1 MAKSFKLPQVP
12 QAAMFDKDGT
22 MALEWQRFFLDL
34 QTNFGDAF
42 FGLTDSRLVSI
53 GSDGIIAS
61 VADLTAW
68 IAGTA
73 SEITVTD
80 DTDGTVTLSLV
91 VPLIVAKGGTG
102 AITLA
107 DHGILLGSGT
117 GAITALAEASDGQIP
132 IGDTGA
138 DPVLAL
144 PLGTANE
151 ITVTAGAG
159 TLTLALA
166 VPLIVAKGGTGLT
179 TITDHGIMVGSGTG
193 AVTPLAVAA
202 NGQIPIGSAAADPV
216 PNEIDGTTN
225 QITVTNGAGTIT
237 LATPQDIH
245 TGAQPTF
252 AGMLL
257 TDDLVLPKASG
268 KGIKVDVATP
278 TFGFA
283 DLLGDQ
289 FSRNT
294 GASKPTLA
302 AYNGAVN
309 AWQFTDGDEAYL
321 SYHIPHDY
329 VAGTDI
335 HLHVHWSQN
344 AAGATGGTIDFKY
357 FAIYAKGHNQAS
369 GSTFTSTPITATF
382 SSIDINDGASGL
394 NRYQQHLTEV
404 TISAATATAALFD
417 RDDFEPDG
425 VIELTLEMDADNLTG
440 TPSSPFIHY
449 ADIHYQTNAVTGTK
463 NRTPDFYA

>member
-1 MAKSFKLPQVP
+1 MAKSFKLPQIP
-12 QAAMFDKDGT
+12 KTGMFLDDGT
-22 MALEWQRFFLDL
+22 MAIEWQRFFLDL

-42 FGLTDSRLVSI
+42 FGLTDSRLMSI
-53 GSDGIIAS
+53 GSDGVVAS
-61 VADLTAW
+61 VADLTDW
-68 IAGTA
+68 IAGTTKRITVTDDGDGTVTITIPDTYLPDTVLGTA
-73 SEITVTD
+73 SEIDITD
-80 DTDGTVTLSLV
+80 NGDGTITISIVD
-91 VPLIVAKGGTG
+91 PLIVAKGGTG
-102 AITLA
+102 VATLT
-107 DHGILLGSGT
+107 DGGILLGSGV
-117 GAITALAEASDGQIP
+117 GALTALAQATNGQLP
-132 IGDTGA
+132 IGSVGA
-138 DPVLAL
+138 DPVLA
-144 PLGTANE
+144 A
-151 ITVTAGAG
+151 
-159 TLTLALA
+159 LT
-166 VPLIVAKGGTGLT
+166 
-179 TITDHGIMVGSGTG
+179 
-193 AVTPLAVAA
+193 
-202 NGQIPIGSAAADPV
+202 
-216 PNEIDGTTN
+216 GTTN
-225 QITVTNGAGTIT
+225 QVIVTNGAGTIT

-252 AGMLL
+252 AGMFL
-257 TDDLVLPKASG
+257 TDDLVVPKASG
-268 KGIKVDVATP
+268 EGIKVDVAAP

-302 AYNGAVN
+302 TYNGAVK
-309 AWQFTDGDEAYL
+309 AWQFSNGDEAHL

-329 VAGTDI
+329 VPGTDI

-369 GSTFTSTPITATF
+369 GSTFTAIPITATF
-382 SSIDINDGASGL
+382 SSIDINDGGSGL
-394 NRYQQHLTEV
+394 NQYQQHLTEV

-449 ADIHYQTNAVTGTK
+449 VDIHYQTNSVVGTK